1 MTLWC
6 MFGSPLMIGG
16 ELTKLDDWTQFL
28 LTRRELLQ
36 MLDADYVGRQV
47 ARDQKHAVWSCVNEK
62 KDERYLALFN
72 FMEQPARC
80 EVALPET
87 EAFADMCGQT
97 GTIRARELWDG
108 TELIVQNDS
117 LSSEIPAHGVHV
129 FRIDKK

>member
-1 MTLWC
+1 MRKRTN
-6 MFGSPLMIGG
+6 G
-16 ELTKLDDWTQFL
+16 
-28 LTRRELLQ
+28 
-36 MLDADYVGRQV
+36 
-47 ARDQKHAVWSCVNEK
+47 
-62 KDERYLALFN
+62 YLALFN
-72 FMEQPARC
+72 FMSSRRG
-80 EVALPET
+80 VRLALPET